1 MFQRLLRTTPL
12 RIWVPSSR
20 PHLSSTFLTI
30 RIYRVS
36 FISDYLNHLSG
47 LMMNVDEV
55 LRLIDQLYSSSSSKN
70 EQEDADRKLQNFQ
83 LSPDA
88 WNISLEILNRTP
100 STEAVYFASNTLRT
114 KVQSNYISNDIVFL
128 VSALWYKMRLLYFF
142 LLIQVKRKSIDI
154 FGTATFLADLTKG
167 FSVITN

>member
-1 MFQRLLRTTPL
+1 
-12 RIWVPSSR
+12 
-20 PHLSSTFLTI
+20 
-30 RIYRVS
+30 
-36 FISDYLNHLSG
+36 
-47 LMMNVDEV
+47 MNVDEV

-128 VSALWYKMRLLYFF
+128 VSALWNKMRLLYFF
-142 LLIQVKRKSIDI
+142 LLIQVKRNSIDI
-154 FGTATFLADLTKG
+154 FGTATFLADLTKI
-167 FSVITN
+167 SLKKAKR